1 MGRSGYSHGPGNGEA
16 GTRRDPSQVHVMLL
30 RQAHYCSRRYRQGG
44 HRPFPRRSLSP
55 SHL

>member
-30 RQAHYCSRRYRQGG
+30 RQVHYCSRRYRQGG